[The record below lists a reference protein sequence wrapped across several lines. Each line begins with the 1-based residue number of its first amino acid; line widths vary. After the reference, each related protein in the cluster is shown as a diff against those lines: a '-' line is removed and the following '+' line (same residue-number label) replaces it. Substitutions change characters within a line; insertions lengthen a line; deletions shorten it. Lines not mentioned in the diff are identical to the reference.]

1 MQIAEVRTSLGRIPW
16 VTLTL
21 VGAMIA
27 GAFLTD
33 SVKEALSLRGG
44 FSREG
49 QWWQALSCH
58 TVHFGWGHFL
68 RDVPTLALLGWLLES
83 KSRPTL
89 VVVLGIAAWVVPAA
103 VLLAEPEALPYRGAS
118 GLVVA
123 TFAWLAANAVMRRDA
138 AWLSRLTGLVALV
151 VLAAKI
157 WLEWTEGRLME
168 GGPGGAVLV
177 SWSAH
182 FAGALVGLFV
192 SLVEEGVLQAM
203 SRARSGKNKRV
214 SSLTN

>member
-21 VGAMIA
+21 LGALMA
-27 GAFLTD
+27 GAFLTEP
-33 SVKEALSLRGG
+33 VKEALSLGG
-44 FSREG
+44 GVRSEG

-58 TVHFGWGHFL
+58 TVHFGWGHFW
-68 RDVPTLALLGWLLES
+68 RDGPTLALLGWLLES

-138 AWLSRLTGLVALV
+138 AWFARLAGLVALV

-157 WLEWTEGRLME
+157 WLEWTEGRLMD
-168 GGPGGAVLV
+168 GGQAGAVIV

-182 FAGALVGLFV
+182 LAGALVGLFAALFEAGAV
-192 SLVEEGVLQAM
+192 EMHDRSL
-203 SRARSGKNKRV
+203 SKKNKRV
-214 SSLTN
+214 SPLTD